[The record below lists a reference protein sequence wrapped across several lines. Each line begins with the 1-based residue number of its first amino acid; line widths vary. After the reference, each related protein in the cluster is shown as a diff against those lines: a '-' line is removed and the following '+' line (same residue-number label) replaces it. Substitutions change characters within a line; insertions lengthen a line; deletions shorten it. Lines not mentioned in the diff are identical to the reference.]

1 MTFDFLRLRRAQRV
15 DQLKQLVVMDR
26 QMTSLMDR
34 AFLSVGP
41 HLVRDQS
48 NWVGCWMDTGYR
60 VGADTGDI
68 EAVRAVT
75 DAGQLIWMVRHP
87 DKTFGYHA
95 DANDPFA
102 AMAQARCAWARRREI
117 KSRWAEVKALRRE
130 VIAGRRKLVVH
141 IDDARDA
148 GLCDLGI
155 RGFLRAL
162 GQGARVQMPGRVLA
176 VLSYF
181 EKQAAYALWAAHV
194 RTSDASFAQNDQ
206 LGLHPA
212 E

>member
-1 MTFDFLRLRRAQRV
+1 MTNFLRPRRAQRV
-15 DQLKQLVVMDR
+15 DQLKQMLVMDR
-26 QMTSLMDR
+26 QMTSLIDR

-41 HLVRDQS
+41 HLVRDTS

-60 VGADTGDI
+60 VRADAGDI
-68 EAVRAVT
+68 EAVRAIT

-87 DKTFGYHA
+87 EKTFAYHA
-95 DANDPFA
+95 DATDPFA
-102 AMAQARCAWARRREI
+102 AMVQAKQAWAKRREI
-117 KSRWAEVKALRRE
+117 KSRWTEVKALRRE
-130 VIAGRRKLVVH
+130 VMAGRRKLVVH
-141 IDDARDA
+141 VEDARDA

-162 GQGARVQMPGRVLA
+162 GQGDRVRMPGRMLA
-176 VLSYF
+176 GLSYF

-194 RTSDASFAQNDQ
+194 RTSDVAVAGRNQM
-206 LGLHPA
+206 GLHPA